1 MPQPLCKRNG
11 CASNHNRHHAE
22 SPEEL
27 HLTAPETSTPAAV
40 PVAATRPGNEPNR
53 ALASGPKRKRFF
65 TGPGSTNRWLFLLA
79 VVLPTVLA
87 SLYYGLIASN
97 IYISESRFVV
107 RSPQKQGPGT
117 LLGSLLEGTGFNRA
131 QDDSYAVHDFITSRD
146 ALQRIGEQLDV
157 RKAFSDGKIDRFSR
171 FPGLDG
177 DESFEALHEYYQKK
191 RISISHDA
199 STAITVLRVSAFTPG
214 DAQRI
219 NELLLGMS
227 EQLVNRLND
236 RGREDMVRYAKTVV
250 EESERKAR
258 DASQALSNYRSQ
270 KAVFDPERQSA
281 IQLQAI
287 SKLQDELIATK
298 TQLAQVVTY
307 TPDNPQVPMLRTR
320 IATLQGEINNETAK
334 VAGGATSL
342 TSKAADY
349 ERLALDRT
357 FADRQLASALTS
369 LEQARNDAQRKL
381 LYLERIVKPMV
392 PDEAVEPRRWRAVLG
407 TFVIGLMVWGILSI
421 LLAGVREHND

>member
-1 MPQPLCKRNG
+1 M
-11 CASNHNRHHAE
+11 
-22 SPEEL
+22 
-27 HLTAPETSTPAAV
+27 TAPETTTVPAVATPARQN
-40 PVAATRPGNEPNR
+40 AAAPGR
-53 ALASGPKRKRFF
+53 LKRFF
-65 TGPGSTNRWLFLLA
+65 SGPGSTNRWLFILA
-79 VVLPTVLA
+79 VVVPTVLA
-87 SLYYGLIASN
+87 TLYYGLIASN
-97 IYISESRFVV
+97 VYISESRFVV
-107 RSPQKQGPGT
+107 RSPQKQNSGT
-117 LLGSLLEGTGFNRA
+117 LLGSLLDGTGFNRA
-131 QDDSYAVHDFITSRD
+131 QDDSYAVHDFISSRD
-146 ALQRIGEQLDV
+146 ALQRINEQIDL
-157 RKAFSDGKIDRFSR
+157 RKAFSGAGKVDRFSR

-177 DESFEALHEYYQKK
+177 DDSFEALHEYYQKK

-199 STAITVLRVSAFTPG
+199 ATSITVLRVSAFTAQE
-214 DAQRI
+214 AQRI

-236 RGREDMVRYAKTVV
+236 RGREDMVRYARSVV
-250 EESERKAR
+250 EENERKAR
-258 DASQALSNYRSQ
+258 EASQALSNYRSS
-270 KAVFDPERQSA
+270 KAVFDPERQST

-320 IATLQGEINNETAK
+320 IATLQKEIDNETAK

-342 TSKAADY
+342 TNKAADF

-392 PDEAVEPRRWRAVLG
+392 PDEAVEPKRLRSVFA
-407 TFVIGLMVWGILSI
+407 TFFIGLIAWGILVI
-421 LLAGVREHND
+421 LLAGVREHHD